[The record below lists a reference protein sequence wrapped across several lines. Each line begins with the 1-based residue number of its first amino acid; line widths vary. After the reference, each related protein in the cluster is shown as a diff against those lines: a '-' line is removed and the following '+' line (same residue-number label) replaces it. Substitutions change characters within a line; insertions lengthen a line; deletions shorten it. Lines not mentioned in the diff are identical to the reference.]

1 MSRKERGLGRGL
13 DALFTENL
21 SNDSEKEKVMEID
34 IDLIFPRADQPR
46 KLFDE
51 ESLAELASS
60 VKENGVLQP
69 VILRKKD
76 DTYEIIAGERRFRAA
91 KMAGL
96 KTIPSL
102 IMETDDEKAAQ
113 IALIENL
120 QRDDLTPIE
129 EARSFKQMIER
140 FGYTQEELAEKLGKS
155 RSYIANTMRLLNLP
169 EKIIELLEKGKLTAG
184 HARALLALENPEE
197 QLKTAEEILKN
208 SLTVREAEKKVQTR
222 KKNSSVSKEP
232 EIADLEEKLQNYLGT
247 KAKISRTRRGGKIEI
262 TYYSE
267 DDLQRI
273 LEMWGIIE

>member
-1 MSRKERGLGRGL
+1 
-13 DALFTENL
+13 
-21 SNDSEKEKVMEID
+21 MEID